1 MLRLIYSPSSRLIQ
15 SSTAALQIQS
25 KKVIHISTSIE
36 EYIELTF
43 LRRKLFIKNK
53 KISIFNGFG
62 VSQMPIPI
70 FYKAR
75 GNVFH
80 ANISPRVSYLFG
92 CFLYITTYQQAIC
105 ANAVIVQVIG

>member
-1 MLRLIYSPSSRLIQ
+1 
-15 SSTAALQIQS
+15 
-25 KKVIHISTSIE
+25 
-36 EYIELTF
+36 
-43 LRRKLFIKNK
+43 
-53 KISIFNGFG
+53 
-62 VSQMPIPI
+62 MPIPI

-80 ANISPRVSYLFG
+80 ANISPRVNYLFG